1 MLAEITVTVALITAL
16 GSVVTAI
23 FGWLAKKG
31 VNYVDTKT
39 RLLDEETALFRKDAV
54 KDRIVD
60 TVTTVARATT
70 QTYVDEMRDRNKDGK
85 LSKEEAS
92 EAFRRTMDKSL
103 ELLKAEGIEVGA
115 DVLAVVVESAV
126 AKLKGEKAPT
136 R

>member
-70 QTYVDEMRDRNKDGK
+70 QTYVDEMRDRSKDGK

-103 ELLKAEGIEVGA
+103 ELLKAEGIEVGK

-126 AKLKGEKAPT
+126 AKLKGEKVPV

>member
-1 MLAEITVTVALITAL
+1 MLADISVAVALISAL
-16 GSVVTAI
+16 GSVVTAL

-39 RLLDEETALFRKDAV
+39 RILDQEADHFRKDAV

-70 QTYVDEMRDRNKDGK
+70 QTYVDEVKDRNKDGR
-85 LSKEEAS
+85 LSKEEAA

-103 ELLKAEGIEVGA
+103 ELLKAEGIQVGA
-115 DVLAVVVESAV
+115 DALAVVVESAV
-126 AKLKGEKAPT
+126 AKLKGEKTPAP
-136 R
+136 

>member
-1 MLAEITVTVALITAL
+1 MLAEISVTVALITAL
-16 GSVVTAI
+16 GSVVTAL
-23 FGWLAKKG
+23 FGWLAKKS

-39 RLLDEETALFRKDAV
+39 RLLDEESAIFRKDAV

-70 QTYVDEMRDRNKDGK
+70 QTYVDEVKDRNKDGR
-85 LSKEEAS
+85 LSKEEAA
-92 EAFRRTMDKSL
+92 EAFRRTIEKSKD
-103 ELLKAEGIEVGA
+103 LLAAEGIEVGK

-126 AKLKGEKAPT
+126 AKLKGEKAPA